1 MLDLLHTKGAC
12 KKMMEVR
19 KAEQRCALS
28 QENADSMCAAVVII
42 LGKTKTLK
50 NPLRK
55 KVSKVVVV
63 VEPPPSLRPRPVV
76 RVLSSEGSGIG
87 IPI

>member
-1 MLDLLHTKGAC
+1 
-12 KKMMEVR
+12 MMEVQ

-63 VEPPPSLRPRPVV
+63 VEPPPSL
-76 RVLSSEGSGIG
+76 SEKRSYVDVGGAG
-87 IPI
+87 QVGC

>member
-1 MLDLLHTKGAC
+1 
-12 KKMMEVR
+12 MMEVQ

-63 VEPPPSLRPRPVV
+63 VEPPPKGSLPANHTY
-76 RVLSSEGSGIG
+76 SYI
-87 IPI
+87 

>member
-1 MLDLLHTKGAC
+1 
-12 KKMMEVR
+12 MEVQ

-63 VEPPPSLRPRPVV
+63 VEPPPIYATVSTNEQ
-76 RVLSSEGSGIG
+76 EGVNIM
-87 IPI
+87 

>member
-1 MLDLLHTKGAC
+1 MLELLHTKGAC
-12 KKMMEVR
+12 KKMMEVQ

-63 VEPPPSLRPRPVV
+63 VEPPPRA
-76 RVLSSEGSGIG
+76 
-87 IPI
+87 